1 MTTIVLDAS
10 VVLKWILLD
19 NEELVEE
26 ARKLH
31 DQILSRELKAIA
43 PESILTEVANVM
55 FWKMKFG
62 KKEIVNFL
70 GRLTAGIVE
79 IVPFYSFKVCDL
91 LEIMDQYGLSIYDAY
106 YVSLAIKNECKV
118 VTLDK
123 KILKI
128 KNLAI
133 GLHKFDL

>member
-26 ARKLH
+26 ARRLH
-31 DQILSRELKAIA
+31 DRILSQELRAIA
-43 PESILTEVANVM
+43 PESLLIEVANVM
-55 FWKMKFG
+55 FWKMKF
-62 KKEIVNFL
+62 KKEEIINFL

-79 IVPFYSFKVCDL
+79 IVPFYSFEVGDL
-91 LEIMDQYGLSIYDAY
+91 LEIMDRYSLSIYDAY
-106 YVSLAIKNECKV
+106 YVLLAIKNECKV

-128 KNLAI
+128 KDLAVD
-133 GLHKFDL
+133 LHKFDL

>member
-1 MTTIVLDAS
+1 MTTMVLDAS

-31 DQILSRELKAIA
+31 DRILSQKLKAIA
-43 PESILTEVANVM
+43 PESLLIEVANVM
-55 FWKMKFG
+55 FWKMKF
-62 KKEIVNFL
+62 KKGEIINFL

-79 IVPFYSFKVCDL
+79 IVPFYSFEVGDL
-91 LEIMDQYGLSIYDAY
+91 LEIMDRYSLSIYDAY
-106 YVSLAIKNECKV
+106 YVLLAIKNECKV

-128 KNLAI
+128 KDLAQSLQI
-133 GLHKFDL
+133 